1 VETFTAFVARG
12 TGAFAA
18 GEKGWLGCA
27 AIEAVIEAGLFTQAD
42 VGQTH
47 AAGWAVIVGTTASVW
62 WDRWQ
67 SDAAFQAMFRGLRLG
82 FRGARFFCFRFSAF
96 GRAS

>member
-27 AIEAVIEAGLFTQAD
+27 AIEAVIEAGFVAEAGIWQA
-42 VGQTH
+42 H
-47 AAGWAVIVGTTASVW
+47 AAGWAVVIGSTTSLW
-62 WDRWQ
+62 RDRWQ